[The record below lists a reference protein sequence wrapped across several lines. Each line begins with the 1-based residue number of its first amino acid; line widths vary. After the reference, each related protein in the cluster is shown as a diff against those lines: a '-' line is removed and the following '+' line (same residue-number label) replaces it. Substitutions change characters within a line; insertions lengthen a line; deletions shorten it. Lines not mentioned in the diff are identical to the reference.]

1 MIDNI
6 IRNKEMWGN
15 PDNWVDEGHEWS
27 NIFETTD
34 KLWNEFLFPR
44 ICMGLKGDVL
54 EIAPGYGRITERLLM
69 SDIKLSIIDINENC
83 IEHCYKKFGQKIYKY
98 HLGDGDNLKQFVSNS
113 KDFVI
118 SFDSFVH
125 MSEEVINGYLG
136 EIHRVLKNGGYA
148 WIHHS
153 NLYGGNED
161 NFKNWGGRSNM
172 TKETFKNIAEQQGLK
187 VIHQEYVKWENTLD
201 VITTLQK

>member
-15 PDNWVDEGHEWS
+15 PQNWKEEGNEWS
-27 NIFETTD
+27 GLFESTD
-34 KLWNEFLFPR
+34 KLWVNFIFPR

-69 SDIKLSIIDINENC
+69 NDIKLSIIDINENC
-83 IEHCYKKFGQKIYKY
+83 IEHCYKKFGDKIYKY
-98 HLGDGDNLKQFVSNS
+98 HLGDGDNLKQFFTDS

-125 MSEEVINGYLG
+125 MSEGVINGYLG
-136 EIHRVLKNGGYA
+136 EIYRVLKHGGYA

-161 NFKNWGGRSNM
+161 NFRNWGGRSNM
-172 TKETFKNIAEQQGLK
+172 TKEIFKEIAEQKGLK
-187 VIHQEYVKWENTLD
+187 VINQEYVQWEETFD

>member
-15 PDNWVDEGHEWS
+15 PDSWIDEGHDWS
-27 NIFETTD
+27 KFYGTTD
-34 KLWNEFLFPR
+34 RLWNEIIYPR
-44 ICMGLKGDVL
+44 ICMGLKGDVV

-83 IEHCYKKFGQKIYKY
+83 IENCHKKFGDRIHEY
-98 HLGDGDNLKQFVSNS
+98 HLGEGDNLKQFSTGT
-113 KDFVI
+113 KDFVL

-125 MSEEVINGYLG
+125 MSEVVINGYLG
-136 EIHRVLKNGGYA
+136 EIYRILKHGGYA

-161 NFKNWGGRSNM
+161 NFRNWGGRSNM
-172 TKETFKNIAEQQGLK
+172 TKEIFKEIAEQKGLK
-187 VIHQEYVKWENTLD
+187 VINQEYVQWEETLD
-201 VITTLQK
+201 IITTLRK